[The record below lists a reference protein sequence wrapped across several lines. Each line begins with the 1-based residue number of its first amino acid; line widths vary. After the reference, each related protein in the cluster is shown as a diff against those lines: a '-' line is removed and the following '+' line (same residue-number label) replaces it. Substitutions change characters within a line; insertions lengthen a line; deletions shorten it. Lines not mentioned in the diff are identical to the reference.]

1 MSGRLDRLFILCL
14 LGAILFGVGFPLF
27 WMISCSLRPFAEI
40 YASPPILL
48 PRNITFVNYAELFR
62 LTSFLVYFKNSLII
76 ALGTTALTMVLS
88 TLGAFSLARFNYR
101 GKEVISFLV
110 LFTYVVPAIL
120 LLIPIFLLLAK
131 VGLVN
136 TYTGMIIA
144 NTTFCLPFGLWLMR
158 GFFQGIPKELEESG
172 MVDGASRFKIFLDIL
187 LPMAIPGIIAVSIF
201 TFILAWNEY
210 LFALVIMTKE
220 SMKTLP
226 VGIAQFADATSV
238 EWGLIMAASVMA
250 TLPILLLFAFPQR
263 FLIQGIGS
271 GGLKG

>member
-1 MSGRLDRLFILCL
+1 MSGRLDRFLILCL
-14 LGAILFGVGFPLF
+14 LGAILFGVSLPLF

-48 PRNITFVNYAELFR
+48 PRNITFSNYTELFR
-62 LTSFLVYFKNSLII
+62 LTNFLIYFKNSLII
-76 ALGTTALTMVLS
+76 ALGTTFLTMVLS
-88 TLGAFSLARFNYR
+88 TLGAFSLARFHYR

-172 MVDGASRFKIFLDIL
+172 MIDGAGRFKIFLDIL
-187 LPMAIPGIIAVSIF
+187 LPMAVPGIIAVSIF

-210 LFALVIMTKE
+210 LFALVILTKE

-263 FLIQGIGS
+263 FLIQGFGS